1 MCRFVTYDEKGRL
14 LLYNLFQVMTMN
26 RIKELRTESGM
37 KQTELAAMLSVG
49 RTAISTYET
58 EARQLDPPTIRL
70 LCQIFDCSSDYLL
83 GLSTQRRPELSDADA
98 ELLAA
103 YRRAPISVRTGIDA
117 LLQPYREENK
127 KTAAG

>member
-1 MCRFVTYDEKGRL
+1 
-14 LLYNLFQVMTMN
+14 MN

-83 GLSTQRRPELSDADA
+83 GLSTQRRPEISDADA

-103 YRRAPISVRTGIDA
+103 YRRAPISVRAGIDA
-117 LLQPYREENK
+117 LLQPYMDTNK
-127 KTAAG
+127 KTAVG